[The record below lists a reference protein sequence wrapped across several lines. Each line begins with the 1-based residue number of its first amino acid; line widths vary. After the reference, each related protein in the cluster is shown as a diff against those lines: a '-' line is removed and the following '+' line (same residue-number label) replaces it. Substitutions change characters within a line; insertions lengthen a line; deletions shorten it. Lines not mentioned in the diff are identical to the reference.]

1 MMQYF
6 FKPENFERWSELA
19 TEKIRKSIDS
29 CTNLRQLESA
39 KRMIDTFIMI
49 TALEDNIESEELEWI
64 INLYWLKINLKKQN
78 ILKQKKNKDYKLRT

>member
-19 TEKIRKSIDS
+19 TEKINVTIES
-29 CTNLRQLESA
+29 CTNSRQLESA

-49 TALEDNIESEELEWI
+49 TALEDNIETEELEWI
-64 INLYWLKINLKKQN
+64 INLYWLKINLKKQTLFETK
-78 ILKQKKNKDYKLRT
+78 LKQ